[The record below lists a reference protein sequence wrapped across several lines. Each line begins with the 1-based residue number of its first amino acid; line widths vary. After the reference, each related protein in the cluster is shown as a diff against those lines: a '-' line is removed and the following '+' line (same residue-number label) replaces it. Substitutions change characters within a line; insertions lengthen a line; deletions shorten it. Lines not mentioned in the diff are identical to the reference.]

1 MAQSII
7 PLGKKRYTVTLTEE
21 HVENLK
27 DFLRANK
34 TPTNMMSVILD
45 EFVCNFSM
53 HLLPLFRKAQE
64 QGQKVTMGDFFKATF
79 DSMEENSRQEKLF
92 E

>member
-1 MAQSII
+1 MAKSMI

-21 HVENLK
+21 HAENLRA
-27 DFLRANK
+27 FLRQNN

-79 DSMEENSRQEKLF
+79 DGMEESANQGKLL
-92 E
+92 

>member
-1 MAQSII
+1 MAQSMI

-21 HVENLK
+21 HAENLK
-27 DFLRANK
+27 LFLRQNH

-53 HLLPLFRKAQE
+53 HMIPLFRKAQE
-64 QGQKVTMGDFFKATF
+64 EGQKVTMGDFFKATF
-79 DSMEENSRQEKLF
+79 DGIEESARQEKLL
-92 E
+92 

>member
-7 PLGKKRYTVTLTEE
+7 PLGKKRYTITLTEE
-21 HVENLK
+21 HAENLK
-27 DFLRANK
+27 AFLRQNH

-53 HLLPLFRKAQE
+53 HLIPLFRKAQE

-79 DSMEENSRQEKLF
+79 DSLEETSRQDTLF
-92 E
+92 